1 MRIKICGLTRL
12 QDVQLAAEC
21 GAFALGFV
29 FYPLSP
35 RAISALS
42 VKEIS
47 CDVSADIWKVGV
59 FVNQSTDEILT
70 IAQQAGLTHV
80 QLHGDESPEQ
90 MNQIRNSG
98 LEVIKALRITSESDL
113 QKAAAYDCLLL
124 LDAAVPGVWGGSGH
138 QANWELAAELA
149 SQRQLILAGGL
160 NATNLEAAAQVV
172 KPWAFDLSSGVESA
186 PGIKNH
192 HDIQTLFAK
201 ARTIYDTSEFN

>member
-1 MRIKICGLTRL
+1 M
-12 QDVQLAAEC
+12 AAQS

-35 RAISALS
+35 RVISAAS

-47 CDVSADIWKVGV
+47 SDVSADIWKVGV
-59 FVNQSTDEILT
+59 FVNQSIDEILT
-70 IAQQAGLTHV
+70 ISQQAALTHV

-90 MNQIRNSG
+90 VQELSQSG
-98 LEVIKALRITSESDL
+98 VNVIKALRISSESDL

-124 LDAAVPGVWGGSGH
+124 IDAAVPGVWGGSGH

-149 SQRQLILAGGL
+149 SQRQVILAGGL
-160 NATNLEAAAQVV
+160 KATNLAAAAHAVN
-172 KPWAFDLSSGVESA
+172 PWAFDLSSGVESS

-192 HDIQTLFAK
+192 QEIQTLFAK
-201 ARTIYDTSEFN
+201 ARAIYDTSEFK